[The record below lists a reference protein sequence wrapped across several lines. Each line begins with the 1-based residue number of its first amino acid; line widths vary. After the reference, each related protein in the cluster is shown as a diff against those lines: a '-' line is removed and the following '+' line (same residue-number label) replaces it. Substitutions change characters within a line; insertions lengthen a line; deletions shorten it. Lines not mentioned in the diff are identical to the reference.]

1 MTESDI
7 QELARNYLAY
17 FLNDGAIEASEFR
30 AVETMWRLC
39 REDAKIAFRVI
50 WVIVNM
56 VEADN
61 NKALSFLGTG
71 PLEDLINFHG
81 NDVLG
86 LLIEAARENRNF
98 CVALSCVWKGALHEH
113 SWSRLAGE
121 LPGIRAHHG
130 AILAQAEKSRPMS
143 TAGAD

>member
-7 QELARNYLAY
+7 QDLARNYLAY
-17 FLNDGAIEASEFR
+17 FLNEGAIEAVEFR

-39 REDAKIAFRVI
+39 REDAKLAFRVI
-50 WVIVNM
+50 WVIVNL
-56 VEADN
+56 VDADN

-86 LLIEAARENRNF
+86 LLIEAARENSNF
-98 CVALSCVWKGALHEH
+98 CVALSCVWKGALHEQ
-113 SWSRLAGE
+113 SRDRLAGV

-130 AILAQAEKSRPMS
+130 TMLAQAEKSRPMS